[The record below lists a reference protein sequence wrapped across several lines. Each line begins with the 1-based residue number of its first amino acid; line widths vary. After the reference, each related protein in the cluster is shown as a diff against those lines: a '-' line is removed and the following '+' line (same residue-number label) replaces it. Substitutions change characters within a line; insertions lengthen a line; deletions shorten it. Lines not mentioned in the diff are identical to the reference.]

1 MTTKGTTK
9 SGSEII
15 SGLNEAAQ
23 TAFAQ
28 TVLETLV
35 PSARPRQ
42 AVEIHQVRRS
52 KNLSSATPAHQ
63 GDG

>member
-9 SGSEII
+9 SDPEII
-15 SGLNEAAQ
+15 NGLNEAAQ
-23 TAFAQ
+23 TAFAL
-28 TVLETLV
+28 TVLETLA

-42 AVEIHQVRRS
+42 AVEIYQVRRS
-52 KNLSSATPAHQ
+52 KNLSSATPDHR

>member
-9 SGSEII
+9 SDPEII

-23 TAFAQ
+23 TAFAL

-42 AVEIHQVRRS
+42 AVEIYQVRRS
-52 KNLSSATPAHQ
+52 KNLSSATPDHR

>member
-1 MTTKGTTK
+1 MTTKGTTQ
-9 SGSEII
+9 SDPEII

-28 TVLETLV
+28 TVLEALT

-42 AVEIHQVRRS
+42 AVEIYQVRRS
-52 KNLSSATPAHQ
+52 KSLSSATPDHR

>member
-1 MTTKGTTK
+1 MTTKGTPK
-9 SGSEII
+9 SDPEII
-15 SGLNEAAQ
+15 NGLSEAAQ

-28 TVLETLV
+28 TVLETLA
-35 PSARPRQ
+35 PSARLRQ

-52 KNLSSATPAHQ
+52 KNLSSATPDHQ